1 MNLILIVLFTLLVF
15 TYGLLSR
22 RLERTVVTAP
32 MLFTA
37 TGFVL
42 FMVMKAMESLPWLPT
57 REEGAGFFL
66 HIAEVG
72 LVLLLFTDAS
82 RTDCRL
88 LNSIRAL
95 PARLLSAGMLL
106 TIFLGALMAIM
117 MFSSLT
123 IWEAGILAAIL
134 APTDAG
140 LGQIIVNSPRVPPR
154 IRQALNVE
162 AGLNDGLS
170 VPFMLFFLTLAASG
184 AEGGKAS
191 LVQFMVEQLGYGI
204 LVGGGIGLLGG
215 WLLKLAE
222 RRGWMAESLQQ
233 LAVVALPLLC
243 LLVSITVDASMFIA
257 AFVAGLTVQVGFKT
271 AGKHSVEFTDEW
283 GQLINLTVFFLFGM
297 LFARNWPQFTGAH
310 WMYAVLSLTV
320 ARMLP
325 VAVSLIGTRLSA
337 ASVLFMGW
345 FGPRGLASIV
355 LGMVYLEMEAHLPGE
370 DTIRLTVMA
379 TVFLSIFAHG
389 LSALPGMNLYARQI
403 AALPA
408 NAPEHQDS
416 EIKFA
421 GEQETKHS

>member
-1 MNLILIVLFTLLVF
+1 MNLTLLILFVLLVLA
-15 TYGLLSR
+15 YGLFSR

-32 MLFTA
+32 LLFTA
-37 TGFVL
+37 AGFL
-42 FMVMKAMESLPWLPT
+42 IFKVMQAFDSLPWLPT
-57 REEGAGFFL
+57 RESGADFFL

-82 RTDCRL
+82 RTDCLL
-88 LNSIRAL
+88 LNNIRAL

-106 TIFLGALMAIM
+106 TIGLGAALALV
-117 MFSSLT
+117 MFGHLT

-140 LGQIIVNSPRVPPR
+140 LGQVIVNSPRVPLR
-154 IRQALNVE
+154 VRQALNVE

-170 VPFMLFFLTLAASG
+170 VPFMLFFLALAASG
-184 AEGGKAS
+184 VEGGKAS
-191 LVQFMVEQLGYGI
+191 LMQYVVEQLGYGI

-215 WLLKLAE
+215 WLLKLAQ
-222 RRGWMAESLQQ
+222 RRGWMADSLRQ
-233 LAVVALPLLC
+233 LAVVTLPLLC
-243 LLVSITVDASMFIA
+243 LLVSIPTGASMFIA
-257 AFVAGLTVQVGFKT
+257 AFVAGLTVQVGFKA

-297 LFARNWPQFTGAH
+297 IFARNLPQFSGGH
-310 WMYAVLSLTV
+310 WVYAVLSLTV

-325 VAVSLIGTRLSA
+325 VAVSLIGTRLSTA
-337 ASVLFMGW
+337 TILFMGW

-379 TVFLSIFAHG
+379 TVFMSIFAHG
-389 LSALPGMNLYARQI
+389 LSALPGMNLYARHV

-408 NAPEHQDS
+408 NAPEHQGA
-416 EIKFA
+416 ENNIA
-421 GEQETKHS
+421 AEPETKHS